1 MRGSKSVEIIDR
13 SEYGHLGVEP
23 FVVDAVEIGTFE
35 YKLGII
41 NICPR
46 LYNQLFYRV
55 ELRQK
60 K

>member
-41 NICPR
+41 KPTFVPYYIIS
-46 LYNQLFYRV
+46 LFIG
-55 ELRQK
+55 
-60 K
+60 